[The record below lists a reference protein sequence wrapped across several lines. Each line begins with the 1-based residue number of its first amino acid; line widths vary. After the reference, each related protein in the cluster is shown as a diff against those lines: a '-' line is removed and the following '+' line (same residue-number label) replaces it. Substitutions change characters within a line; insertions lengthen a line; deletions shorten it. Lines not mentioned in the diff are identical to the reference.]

1 MVHITSA
8 NISSSYKLKNIIL
21 PPYIGKLQD
30 GLDSKILALR
40 KQILLIR
47 SRNKQNYEHA
57 DENKQIVDKKTQGS
71 LLEYRPYVHVQIDG
85 RTDVSDGPLIRTDV
99 ALFPDMTLY
108 DAIAEASVR
117 FGVEHPCVQNPYRME
132 VASASSNCYTVINVP
147 GVVSNT
153 SSRWIIKIVRR
164 RGRIIYEDECLPS
177 GRISMR
183 GGTTVTFKK
192 TN

>member
-1 MVHITSA
+1 MNFHLDKIECVFILLNILMVHITSA

-40 KQILLIR
+40 K
-47 SRNKQNYEHA
+47 
-57 DENKQIVDKKTQGS
+57 
-71 LLEYRPYVHVQIDG
+71 PYVHVQIDG